1 MEIKVFIENL
11 EIGEAAFHA
20 NMTMFPLLTSTDRE
34 PGYIGLGPALAN
46 GLVRISEISRGGSVP
61 TLRFVNQ
68 AELPVLIVDG
78 EELVGAKQNR
88 VANLT
93 ILAPARTTI
102 TIPVSCVE
110 AGRWRY
116 DRNDFM
122 ASERAQFARGRAS
135 KVASV
140 SHSMAMFAGPHSDQ
154 GRVWADISAKAAR
167 MRVDAPTR
175 AMSDIFEH
183 HRGGVEEYVKGLS
196 AVEEQS
202 GAIFAIG
209 ARIIGMDLFDQPST
223 LREMLPKLV
232 RSYAI
237 DAIETAGRDNGRP
250 GADAARS
257 FLDRVAEAEV
267 ETYPA
272 VGLGTDIRL
281 NAGSLVGAGL
291 VLDDTLVHLAAFARE
306 SSNGNGRAPDVGM
319 AGIDHRRRSF
329 FRRR

>member
-1 MEIKVFIENL
+1 MIVKTFIEGL
-11 EIGEAAFHA
+11 EIGEAASTA

-34 PGYIGLGPALAN
+34 LGYIGLATALTN
-46 GLVRISEISRGGSVP
+46 GLARISEVSRGGSVP
-61 TLRFVNQ
+61 TLRFAND

-93 ILAPARTTI
+93 ILAPAKTKI
-102 TIPVSCVE
+102 DIPVSCVE

-116 DRNDFM
+116 DRDDFV
-122 ASERAQFARGRAS
+122 ASERAQFALGRAS
-135 KVASV
+135 KLATV
-140 SHSMAMFAGPHSDQ
+140 SHSMLMDAGPRSDQ

-167 MRVDAPTR
+167 MRVDAPTQ
-175 AMSDIFEH
+175 AMADIFEH
-183 HRGGVEEYVKGLS
+183 HRGGVEEYVTGLT
-196 AVEEQS
+196 AADGQS

-209 ARIIGMDLFDQPST
+209 GRIIGMDLFDHPRT
-223 LREMLPKLV
+223 LTEMLPKLV

-237 DAIETAGRDNGRP
+237 DAIETARRDDGRP

-257 FLDRVAEAEV
+257 FVDRVAEAEV

-281 NAGSLVGAGL
+281 AARGLVGAGL
-291 VLDDTLVHLAAFARE
+291 VHDDVLIHLAAFAQE
-306 SSNGNGRAPDVGM
+306 PSNGNGRGREGGMVGFGQRM
-319 AGIDHRRRSF
+319 RSM
-329 FRRR
+329 FRR